1 MSYVKFL
8 LHFSRGSIMNKKYN
22 KNKFPLAKR
31 ALLHFYHCKYLGN
44 EEISGIL
51 NECCTLE
58 DVCELEMQMMCE
70 ENNDVLVSAV
80 LLDASDEER
89 EFLREKYKK
98 NKSFVSLGLKFHI
111 HPSGLQQWRDKVL
124 DEISQ
129 LMEFELPKEDI
140 FSRNKIEALIYVLE
154 RLIYFYESYKLTNSD
169 ELDDAKHKL
178 EIYNDLLFTIR
189 QILNSDSNNIG
200 YNVIRAKVLNRN
212 VLINELEEIVGCS
225 STTIYHY
232 IHLFQEQFYPK

>member
-1 MSYVKFL
+1 MNGYTPKLKFCV
-8 LHFSRGSIMNKKYN
+8 
-22 KNKFPLAKR
+22 AKS
-31 ALLHFYHCKYLGN
+31 ALCHFYHCQYCN
-44 EEISGIL
+44 SDEISFLDKIYYNNFSDRML
-51 NECCTLE
+51 KIKTRL
-58 DVCELEMQMMCE
+58 MCE

-111 HPSGLQQWRDKVL
+111 HPNGLQQWRDKVL

-129 LMEFELPKEDI
+129 LMKFELPKEDI